1 MSKLRAKTLKSD
13 ASATL
18 KFVAAKFVAAALFA
32 ATLSLFVL
40 HASVAAQDARKNP
53 PVEKKPAAANA
64 SVSTHAEYR
73 ARVTD
78 AADALQAL
86 AKVLEQKGR
95 DKKPEA
101 RPRRENDSGGA
112 FRTPTELEPEE
123 VFKHVRKLL
132 PLKERVE
139 FAGGEVEV
147 DNSWLHSALDECTK
161 LDDNDKRAAALGST
175 SQRLRALEARLA
187 EAEGPPSAAQDKD
200 AERGRLNAI
209 LRDPEFNKPPKG
221 NAMQRIIADI
231 REWLVNHWP
240 RFGGGP
246 ATSRSLSTVAQIII
260 ITLCV
265 FVIAYVARR
274 LWLGRARELKSL
286 RLKRRPRV
294 ILGEQLDP
302 EATPADLL
310 AAAEGLARAGDLR
323 GAIRKAYVALLCG
336 LGDGGVIRLAQHKTN
351 RDYLEAVRRTASG
364 RLYTEML
371 PLTRGFEQHWY
382 GLRDASA
389 ADWDEYNA
397 RCRQALRQF

>member
-1 MSKLRAKTLKSD
+1 MSKLYAKTLKST
-13 ASATL
+13 AAAAL
-18 KFVAAKFVAAALFA
+18 KSVAVALFA
-32 ATLSLFVL
+32 ATLSLFVS
-40 HASVAAQDARKNP
+40 HASAFAQNAQKRSP
-53 PVEKKPAAANA
+53 AEKRATTANA
-64 SVSTHAEYR
+64 SVSTQAQYR
-73 ARVTD
+73 ERVRG
-78 AADALQAL
+78 AATTLEASATFF
-86 AKVLEQKGR
+86 EQKSR
-95 DKKPEA
+95 EKKTEA
-101 RPRRENDSGGA
+101 LPRKEYDSDDAHLLPAEQEAALEN
-112 FRTPTELEPEE
+112 
-123 VFKHVRKLL
+123 VRKLL
-132 PLKERVE
+132 PTKERVE
-139 FAGGEVEV
+139 TASGEVEV
-147 DNSWLHSALDECTK
+147 DNSWLHRALDESAK
-161 LDDNDKRAAALGST
+161 LEENDKRAAALRSV
-175 SQRLRALEARLA
+175 SQRVRALEARLA
-187 EAEGPPSAAQDKD
+187 ETEVPRAATQDKD

-246 ATSRSLSTVAQIII
+246 ATSRSLSTFAQIII

-265 FVIAYVARR
+265 LVIAYVARR
-274 LWLGRARELKSL
+274 LWLGRSRELKSL

-310 AAAEGLARAGDLR
+310 AAAEALARAGDLR

-351 RDYLEAVRRTASG
+351 RDYLDAVRRSASE

-397 RCRQALRQF
+397 RCRQALREF